1 MALLYHYD
9 INIIVPVPGAV
20 QPPSVHHVQ
29 QRDHGCAQVHGPLG
43 GGNTDQ
49 APGGACHTGQQ
60 GQHGCT
66 ALLHHHRYRDTR
78 GHRYRDT
85 GLGTRGDTGIGTR
98 GDTGIGTQWDTAMLT
113 TFLQ

>member
-20 QPPSVHHVQ
+20 QPPAVHHVQ

-78 GHRYRDT
+78 GHSHVNN
-85 GLGTRGDTGIGTR
+85 
-98 GDTGIGTQWDTAMLT
+98 
-113 TFLQ
+113 FLAVT